1 MQIYIDFNYR
11 FKKGKIAETVCST
24 VSLTKTITNIINMT
38 WITNSNEWMNIF
50 CYLDVPK
57 APHGWSVDWKWT
69 LQAVNMH
76 GALCFAALQ
85 ACRKSTGL
93 GHCHPFVELR
103 CHLLVHRGTCP
114 RAGKWP
120 RWCHITSKA
129 PSPCKDKRE
138 VFVHKVYDPWDTRL
152 LLPLSGGLL
161 TDQEMLCVPTEVL
174 KWAVNIKS
182 KTILVQTAA

>member
-1 MQIYIDFNYR
+1 M
-11 FKKGKIAETVCST
+11 
-24 VSLTKTITNIINMT
+24 
-38 WITNSNEWMNIF
+38 NEWTFSATSM
-50 CYLDVPK
+50 YLRHPTGDL
-57 APHGWSVDWKWT
+57 WT
-69 LQAVNMH
+69 GNEPCRLWICTE
-76 GALCFAALQ
+76 LSALQ
-85 ACRKSTGL
+85 HYKPAGKAQGL